1 MKTQEKDN
9 STNSTASQAQAGNDY
24 PVSIVLAGGGTAGH
38 VNPLLSI
45 AQAIRA
51 QRPQAHISILGT
63 SVGLEA
69 RLVPAAGFEL
79 TTIEKVPFP
88 RSVNLDALKFP
99 YRWIKERKAVS
110 HLLSSSNADVVVGVG
125 GYAAAP
131 AYVAAHRAGLP
142 LVIHEQNARAG
153 MANKLGARWAQF
165 VGTVYDDTGLP
176 QQPESSDAQA
186 SSAAQ
191 AGQSSEASQ
200 GTQTS
205 PASPISLHGVHRVG
219 LPLRQAI
226 AQACEKIETNPQA
239 AREESARALGLD
251 PHRPIVVVTGGS
263 LGALSLNE
271 AIAGACDALL
281 EHAQVIHLTGK
292 GKLAQV
298 RETVTRIIG
307 RQHLAGLGED
317 QAGQGDYHAAEY
329 LEHIELAFLCA
340 DLVVCRSGAG
350 TVSEIAALGIPA
362 VYVPLPIGNGE
373 QKFNAE
379 PVVEAGGGIL
389 VDDKDFT
396 SQWVSKNLM
405 ELLADSARLQRM
417 RQAAASWGVRNAAQ
431 VMASTI
437 LAIADEHYAKLHAS
451 ANTAK

>member
-24 PVSIVLAGGGTAGH
+24 PVSLVLAGGGTAGH

-191 AGQSSEASQ
+191 AGQSTEASQ

-205 PASPISLHGVHRVG
+205 PASPSSVHGVHRVG

-251 PHRPIVVVTGGS
+251 PHRPIVLVTGGS

-379 PVVEAGGGIL
+379 PVVEAGGGML

-437 LAIADEHYAKLHAS
+437 LAIADQHYAQRHAS
-451 ANTAK
+451 ANAAK

>member
-1 MKTQEKDN
+1 MKTQEKDI

-24 PVSIVLAGGGTAGH
+24 PVSLVLAGGGTAGH

-79 TTIEKVPFP
+79 TTIQKVPFP

-186 SSAAQ
+186 SS
-191 AGQSSEASQ
+191 S
-200 GTQTS
+200 S
-205 PASPISLHGVHRVG
+205 PAFVHGVHRVG

-251 PHRPIVVVTGGS
+251 PHRPIVLVTGGS

-317 QAGQGDYHAAEY
+317 QAGQGDYHAVEY

-379 PVVEAGGGIL
+379 PVVEAGGGML

-437 LAIADEHYAKLHAS
+437 LAIADEHYAQLHAS
-451 ANTAK
+451 ANAAK

>member
-9 STNSTASQAQAGNDY
+9 STNGTASQAQAGNDY
-24 PVSIVLAGGGTAGH
+24 PVSLVLAGGGTAGH

-191 AGQSSEASQ
+191 AGQSTEASQ

-205 PASPISLHGVHRVG
+205 PASPASVHGVHRVG

-226 AQACEKIETNPQA
+226 AQACEEIETNPQA

-251 PHRPIVVVTGGS
+251 PHRPIVLVTGGS

-379 PVVEAGGGIL
+379 PVVEAGGGML

-437 LAIADEHYAKLHAS
+437 LAIADEHYAQLHAS
-451 ANTAK
+451 ANAAK

>member
-24 PVSIVLAGGGTAGH
+24 PVSLVLAGGGTAGH

-191 AGQSSEASQ
+191 AGQSTEASQ

-205 PASPISLHGVHRVG
+205 PTSPISLHGVHRVG

>member
-9 STNSTASQAQAGNDY
+9 STNSTTSQAQAGNDY
-24 PVSIVLAGGGTAGH
+24 PVSLVLAGGGTAGH

-191 AGQSSEASQ
+191 AGQSTEASQ

-205 PASPISLHGVHRVG
+205 PASLACVHGVHRVG

-239 AREESARALGLD
+239 ARQESARALGLD

-379 PVVEAGGGIL
+379 PVVEAGGGML

-437 LAIADEHYAKLHAS
+437 LAIADKHYAQLHAS
-451 ANTAK
+451 ANAAK

>member
-24 PVSIVLAGGGTAGH
+24 PVSLVLAGGGTAGH

-186 SSAAQ
+186 SPAAQ
-191 AGQSSEASQ
+191 AGQSTEASQ

-205 PASPISLHGVHRVG
+205 PAVPTSLYGVHRVG

-226 AQACEKIETNPQA
+226 AQACEKIETNPQV

-350 TVSEIAALGIPA
+350 TVAELTALGLPA

-379 PVVEAGGGIL
+379 PVVEAGGGML

-417 RQAAASWGVRNAAQ
+417 RRAAASWGVRNAAQ

-437 LAIADEHYAKLHAS
+437 LAIADEHYAQLHAS
-451 ANTAK
+451 ANAVK

>member
-9 STNSTASQAQAGNDY
+9 STNSSASLAQAGNDY
-24 PVSIVLAGGGTAGH
+24 PVSLVLAGGGTAGH

-79 TTIEKVPFP
+79 TTIQKVPFP

-110 HLLSSSNADVVVGVG
+110 HLLRSSNADVVVGVG

-176 QQPESSDAQA
+176 QQPESSDAHA
-186 SSAAQ
+186 SSA
-191 AGQSSEASQ
+191 
-200 GTQTS
+200 S
-205 PASPISLHGVHRVG
+205 PASVHGVHRVG

-251 PHRPIVVVTGGS
+251 PHRPIVLVTGGS

-379 PVVEAGGGIL
+379 PVVEAGGGML

-437 LAIADEHYAKLHAS
+437 LAIADQHYAQLHAS
-451 ANTAK
+451 ANAAK

>member
-9 STNSTASQAQAGNDY
+9 STNGTASQAQAGNDY
-24 PVSIVLAGGGTAGH
+24 PVSLVLAGGGTAGH

-191 AGQSSEASQ
+191 VGQSTEASQ
-200 GTQTS
+200 SAQTS
-205 PASPISLHGVHRVG
+205 PAAFTSLHGVHRVG

-226 AQACEKIETNPQA
+226 AQACEKIETDPRA

-251 PHRPIVVVTGGS
+251 PHRPIVLVTGGS

-298 RETVTRIIG
+298 RETVTRIVG
-307 RQHLAGLGED
+307 RQHLAGLGQD

-379 PVVEAGGGIL
+379 PVVEAGGGML

-437 LAIADEHYAKLHAS
+437 LAIADEHYAQLHAS
-451 ANTAK
+451 ANAAK

>member
-24 PVSIVLAGGGTAGH
+24 PVSLVLAGGGTAGH

-79 TTIEKVPFP
+79 TTIQKVPFP

-110 HLLSSSNADVVVGVG
+110 HLLSASNADVVVGVG

-191 AGQSSEASQ
+191 AGQSTEASQ

-205 PASPISLHGVHRVG
+205 PASPASVHGVHRVG

-239 AREESARALGLD
+239 ARQESARALGLD
-251 PHRPIVVVTGGS
+251 PHRPIVLVTGGS

-298 RETVTRIIG
+298 RETVTRIVG

-379 PVVEAGGGIL
+379 PVVEAGGGML

-437 LAIADEHYAKLHAS
+437 LAIADEHYAQLHAS
-451 ANTAK
+451 ANAAK

>member
-9 STNSTASQAQAGNDY
+9 STNSMASQAHAGNDY
-24 PVSIVLAGGGTAGH
+24 PVSLVLAGGGTAGH

-191 AGQSSEASQ
+191 AGQSAEASQ

-205 PASPISLHGVHRVG
+205 PSSPVSVHGVHRVG

-226 AQACEKIETNPQA
+226 AQACEKIENDPQS

-251 PHRPIVVVTGGS
+251 PHRPIVLVTGGS

-298 RETVTRIIG
+298 RETVTRIVG
-307 RQHLAGLGED
+307 RQHLAGLGQD

-379 PVVEAGGGIL
+379 PVVEAGGGML

-437 LAIADEHYAKLHAS
+437 LAIADEHYAQLHAS
-451 ANTAK
+451 ANAAK

>member
-24 PVSIVLAGGGTAGH
+24 PVSLVLAGGGTAGH

-176 QQPESSDAQA
+176 QQPESSDAQV

-191 AGQSSEASQ
+191 AGQSTKASQ
-200 GTQTS
+200 STHTS
-205 PASPISLHGVHRVG
+205 PASPDSLYGVHRVG

-251 PHRPIVVVTGGS
+251 PHRPIVLVTGGS

-379 PVVEAGGGIL
+379 PVVEAGGGML

-437 LAIADEHYAKLHAS
+437 LAIADQHYAQLHAS
-451 ANTAK
+451 ANAAK

>member
-24 PVSIVLAGGGTAGH
+24 PVSLVLAGGGTAGH

-191 AGQSSEASQ
+191 AGQSTEASQ

-205 PASPISLHGVHRVG
+205 PASPASVHGVHRVG

-251 PHRPIVVVTGGS
+251 PHRPIVLVTGGS

-379 PVVEAGGGIL
+379 PVVEAGGGML

-437 LAIADEHYAKLHAS
+437 LVIADEHYAQLHAS
-451 ANTAK
+451 ANAAK

>member
-24 PVSIVLAGGGTAGH
+24 PVSLVLAGGGTAGH

-191 AGQSSEASQ
+191 AGQSTEASQ
-200 GTQTS
+200 GTQASSAS
-205 PASPISLHGVHRVG
+205 PASVHGVHRVG

-251 PHRPIVVVTGGS
+251 PHRPIVLVTGGS

-379 PVVEAGGGIL
+379 PVVEAGGGML

-437 LAIADEHYAKLHAS
+437 LAIADEHYARLHAS
-451 ANTAK
+451 ANAAK

>member
-1 MKTQEKDN
+1 MKTQEKNN
-9 STNSTASQAQAGNDY
+9 STNSSASQAQAGNDY
-24 PVSIVLAGGGTAGH
+24 PVSLVLAGGGTAGH

-186 SSAAQ
+186 S
-191 AGQSSEASQ
+191 
-200 GTQTS
+200 
-205 PASPISLHGVHRVG
+205 PATFTSLHGVHRVG

-271 AIAGACDALL
+271 AIAGASDALL

-298 RETVTRIIG
+298 RETVTRIVG

-379 PVVEAGGGIL
+379 PVVEAGGGML

-437 LAIADEHYAKLHAS
+437 LAIADEHYAQLHAS
-451 ANTAK
+451 ANAVK

>member
-9 STNSTASQAQAGNDY
+9 STNSTDSQAQADNDY
-24 PVSIVLAGGGTAGH
+24 PVSLVLAGGGTAGH

-191 AGQSSEASQ
+191 AGQSTEASQ

-205 PASPISLHGVHRVG
+205 PASPASVHGVHRVG

-298 RETVTRIIG
+298 RETVTRIVG

-379 PVVEAGGGIL
+379 PVVEAGGGML

-431 VMASTI
+431 VMDSG
-437 LAIADEHYAKLHAS
+437 
-451 ANTAK
+451 NCR

>member
-24 PVSIVLAGGGTAGH
+24 PVSLVLAGGGTAGH

-79 TTIEKVPFP
+79 TTIQKVPFP

-191 AGQSSEASQ
+191 AGQSAEASQ

-205 PASPISLHGVHRVG
+205 PASPASVHGVHRVG

-226 AQACEKIETNPQA
+226 AQACEKIQTNPQA

-298 RETVTRIIG
+298 RETVTRIVG
-307 RQHLAGLGED
+307 RQHLAGLGKD

-379 PVVEAGGGIL
+379 PVVEAGGGML

-405 ELLADSARLQRM
+405 ELLADSVRLQRM
-417 RQAAASWGVRNAAQ
+417 RRAAASWGVRNAAQ

-437 LAIADEHYAKLHAS
+437 LAIADEHYAQLHAS
-451 ANTAK
+451 ANAAK

>member
-24 PVSIVLAGGGTAGH
+24 PVSLVLAGGGTAGH

-79 TTIEKVPFP
+79 TTIQKVPFP

-186 SSAAQ
+186 SS
-191 AGQSSEASQ
+191 S
-200 GTQTS
+200 S
-205 PASPISLHGVHRVG
+205 PASVHGVHRVG

-263 LGALSLNE
+263 LGAMSLNE

-350 TVSEIAALGIPA
+350 TVSEIAALGLPA

-379 PVVEAGGGIL
+379 PVVEAGGGML

-437 LAIADEHYAKLHAS
+437 LAIADQHYAQLHAS
-451 ANTAK
+451 ANAAK